1 MATIQEQAR
10 RFLAAHNMDPE
21 GICLKTN
28 TERFLQE
35 MEAGLKG
42 EESSLLMLPTYIS
55 IDQQIPA
62 GERAV
67 VVDAGGTNFRVATV
81 AVFSKMGRL

>member
-1 MATIQEQAR
+1 MCDKPRKTQGNHSKERRLKHMATIQEQAR

-35 MEAGLKG
+35 MEDG
-42 EESSLLMLPTYIS
+42 
-55 IDQQIPA
+55 
-62 GERAV
+62 
-67 VVDAGGTNFRVATV
+67 
-81 AVFSKMGRL
+81 